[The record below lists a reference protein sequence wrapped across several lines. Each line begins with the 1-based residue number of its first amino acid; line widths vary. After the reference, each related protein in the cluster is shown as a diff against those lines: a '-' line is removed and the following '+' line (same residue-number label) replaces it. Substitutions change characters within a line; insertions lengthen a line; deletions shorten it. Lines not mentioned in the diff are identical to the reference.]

1 MPLRLPTLVF
11 CSFRPFRT
19 RREYDVRLT
28 MHKLPFAIMGL
39 LFAMPLALIT
49 ALFLAIENRPRID
62 RQVVFTPEHMERAKR
77 IVDAHRYWVRPGM
90 LATIKVMPADAD
102 LAANYLANRLGKG
115 SAQIALADRNAI
127 IHLSLPLHGFPL
139 SGYLNFEATLVETT
153 GLPHLKSVH
162 IGKLSLPDS
171 FTDLIVPQLMS
182 WLRRSPEYRSG
193 LDALR
198 LVKMSSNELSVYYRW
213 EGGLSHDVR
222 ASVIDKQE
230 RERLLRYQSLLA
242 ANSRQYGPIISLA
255 EVLPPLVRLAMGRSV
270 NGNALA
276 ENRAAILVATFHVLG
291 ISLEQILPEAAGWP
305 QPARQTVTV
314 DGRDDFAKHFMVSA
328 TIAAYADT
336 ALADA
341 IGLYKEIEDSRIG
354 SGFSFN
360 DIAADRAGTQF
371 GEKAVANEAS
381 AQQLQYRVA
390 AGLKDSDLMPVWSDL
405 PEFMSEAEFKRRFG
419 GIDAPAYRKM
429 MQKIEQR
436 VAALRVLH

>member
-1 MPLRLPTLVF
+1 MT
-11 CSFRPFRT
+11 T
-19 RREYDVRLT
+19 
-28 MHKLPFAIMGL
+28 HKLPLAITGLVFAIS
-39 LFAMPLALIT
+39 LALVIL
-49 ALFLAIENRPRID
+49 LFLAIESRPRID
-62 RQVVFTPEHMERAKR
+62 RHVVFTPEHIERAKQ

-90 LATIKVMPADAD
+90 LAAAKVMPADAD

-115 SAQIALADRNAI
+115 SAQVALADRNAI
-127 IHLSLPLHGFPL
+127 IHLSLPLQDTPL
-139 SGYLNFEATLVETT
+139 SGYLNLEATLVETA
-153 GLPHLKSVH
+153 GLPQLQSVH

-171 FTDLIVPQLMS
+171 LTDLLVPHLMS
-182 WLRRSPEYRSG
+182 LLRRSPEYRSG

-198 LVKMSSNELSVYYRW
+198 LVKISPGELSIFYRW
-213 EGGLSHDVR
+213 EGGLSHEVR

-242 ANSRQYGPIISLA
+242 ANSRRYGPIVSLA
-255 EVLPPLVRLAMGRSV
+255 EVLPPLVRLAIGRSV

-305 QPARQTVTV
+305 HPARQTVTV

-336 ALADA
+336 ALSNA

-371 GEKAVANEAS
+371 GEKAVANEA
-381 AQQLQYRVA
+381 AARQLQYRVA
-390 AGLKDSDLMPVWSDL
+390 AGLKDSDLMPLWSDL

-419 GIDAPAYRKM
+419 GIDAPAYRNM